1 MYLSNIKLWNFRKF
15 GAEGEINLEK
25 PNLNLT
31 LTKGLNVIIGENDSG
46 KTAIID
52 ALKLVLKT
60 HSYDYIRVEDKD
72 FYKLA
77 NRFRIELTFEGLTS
91 DEAKNFTEWLGWT
104 GTGEETKPL
113 LKINYDVK
121 RQDKKI
127 LPTDVKAGF
136 DDDGYLLTAEA
147 KEYLKTTY
155 LKPLRDAENEL
166 IAKRNSRL
174 SQILLGDT
182 AFKGKEKE
190 HELVKI
196 FESLSKELKKY
207 FEGEFEIKTK
217 NEAGEEQTSKPQ
229 EGKQIKDKIDGY
241 IKGFYGDNYETEFT
255 ASSNDIKSILEK
267 LTLFLK
273 DEPNPGLGTL
283 NRLFMA
289 AELLHLNKL
298 NWSGLR
304 LGLVEELEAHLHP
317 QAQMQVIEAFQ
328 KQDNIQ
334 LILTTHSPN
343 LASKVKLENLI
354 ICNNKWAFPMG
365 SEHTKLKK
373 TDYPFFERF
382 LDVTKSNLFFAN
394 GIVLVEGVAEELI
407 IPSLAKLLFKIGEID
422 NFLINKKVS
431 VVSIGNTSFNRYSKI
446 FLRNKNP
453 HFNIPISVVNDLDL
467 RPIEYASKYGYKTTK
482 AKKKHFIITE
492 FDVDAFKLQKSKE
505 YGNQGVNLFLSNHWT
520 LEYCIALHPKLN
532 RILFASIIQSLEE
545 IRADNYSGVKAN
557 KRDVRL
563 ISDDTISVLWEAFIK
578 EKNAEQIAFDI
589 MNEYIIDGKKVSKAI
604 IAMHFAC
611 KLELS
616 DITKEELLIN
626 NNPIQY
632 LINAIRYATG
642 N

>member
-15 GAEGEINLEK
+15 GAVGDINLEK
-25 PNLNLT
+25 PNLDLKF
-31 LTKGLNVIIGENDSG
+31 TKGLNVIIGENDSG

-52 ALKLVLKT
+52 AIKLVLKT
-60 HSYDYIRVEDKD
+60 HSYDFIKVDDKD
-72 FYKLA
+72 FFNVA
-77 NRFRIELTFEGLTS
+77 NRFRIELIFEGLTP
-91 DEAKNFTEWLGWT
+91 DEAKHFTEWLGWT

-121 RQDKKI
+121 RQGKKI
-127 LPTDVKAGF
+127 LPADVKAGI

-190 HELVKI
+190 HELVRI
-196 FESLSKELKKY
+196 FESLSEELKKY
-207 FEGEFEIKTK
+207 FQGEFEIKAT
-217 NEAGEEQTSKPQ
+217 NEAGEEQTIKPQ
-229 EGKQIKDKIDGY
+229 EGKQIKDKIDSY

-328 KQDNIQ
+328 KQDTIQ

-343 LASKVKLENLI
+343 LASKLKLENLI
-354 ICNNKWAFPMG
+354 ICNKQNAFPMG
-365 SEHTKLKK
+365 EAYTKLEKDNYK
-373 TDYPFFERF
+373 FLEKF
-382 LDVTKSNLFFAN
+382 LDTTKANLFFAK
-394 GIVLVEGVAEELI
+394 GVILVEGWAEEIL
-407 IPSLAKLLFKIGEID
+407 IPSIAKAIGINLTEKGISIVNIGHTGFEHYSNIYLRKVEPHMKIPVAVITDLDIREYEKNGETYIKR
-422 NFLINKKVS
+422 NAQTVQQETQQKLIN
-431 VVSIGNTSFNRYSKI
+431 ING
-446 FLRNKNP
+446 
-453 HFNIPISVVNDLDL
+453 
-467 RPIEYASKYGYKTTK
+467 
-482 AKKKHFIITE
+482 
-492 FDVDAFKLQKSKE
+492 KSE
-505 YGNQGVNLFLSNHWT
+505 NNVQYFPAPNWT
-520 LEYCIALHPKLN
+520 LEYSLFKSASLTTVIQNVAKTIHTHTDWNTDFEKALAEKLINKGLKKTEIAY
-532 RILFASIIQSLEE
+532 RISNAIDEELDKFEKKEIAAKTIIISED
-545 IRADNYSGVKAN
+545 ANDTVNY
-557 KRDVRL
+557 L
-563 ISDDTISVLWEAFIK
+563 I
-578 EKNAEQIAFDI
+578 
-589 MNEYIIDGKKVSKAI
+589 KAI
-604 IAMHFAC
+604 
-611 KLELS
+611 K
-616 DITKEELLIN
+616 
-626 NNPIQY
+626 
-632 LINAIRYATG
+632 YAAG
-642 N
+642 S